1 MLFVLTGGIQTGKTR
16 WLGRLVEGLEADG
29 VRCAGVVAPGVW
41 RERRRG
47 AELSAGELAVGSRA
61 ESEYEKLGI
70 DNVLLPGGERVP
82 FARRVDLACQAGAY
96 DSRSQSARAGLG
108 WAIDDAAIARVNAH
122 FRELAA
128 EAGAGAMKLGAAESR
143 AVDLAGAS
151 VSGLGSAQPAG
162 ASVSGVGSADPS
174 LANARQHAASLLIV
188 DELGRLELMR
198 GEGLV
203 EAMALLDRGPIR
215 AFPHALVVVREDLL
229 PLAHERLA
237 PVWGAPEPLHP
248 DDAGVDRVRAALGM

>member
-108 WAIDDAAIARVNAH
+108 WAIDDAAIARVNDH

-128 EAGAGAMKLGAAESR
+128 EAGTEIEAAEAGAG
-143 AVDLAGAS
+143 AVDPS
-151 VSGLGSAQPAG
+151 PAD
-162 ASVSGVGSADPS
+162 ACP
-174 LANARQHAASLLIV
+174 HAASLLIV

-203 EAMALLDRGPIR
+203 EAMALLDRGPTR

-237 PVWGAPEPLHP
+237 PVWGAPVPIHP
-248 DDAGVDRVRAALGM
+248 DDAGVGRVRAALGM

>member
-16 WLGRLVEGLEADG
+16 WLGRFVEGLEADG

-96 DSRSQSARAGLG
+96 NSRSQSARAGLG
-108 WAIDDAAIARVNAH
+108 WAIDDAAIACVNAH
-122 FRELAA
+122 FRKLADA
-128 EAGAGAMKLGAAESR
+128 C
-143 AVDLAGAS
+143 
-151 VSGLGSAQPAG
+151 Q
-162 ASVSGVGSADPS
+162 
-174 LANARQHAASLLIV
+174 NAASLLIV

-203 EAMALLDRGPIR
+203 EAMALLDRGPTR

-229 PLAHERLA
+229 PLARGRLA
-237 PVWGAPEPLHP
+237 FVWGAPVPIHP
-248 DDAGVDRVRAALGM
+248 DDAGVDRVRAVLGV

>member
-1 MLFVLTGGIQTGKTR
+1 MLFALTGGIQTGKTR
-16 WLGRLVEGLEADG
+16 WLCRLVEALGAEG
-29 VRCAGVVAPGVW
+29 VRCAGVTAPGVW
-41 RERRRG
+41 RKRQLGATLPEGER
-47 AELSAGELAVGSRA
+47 AVDSRA

-96 DSRSQSARAGLG
+96 NSRSQSARAGLG

-122 FRELAA
+122 FRKLADA
-128 EAGAGAMKLGAAESR
+128 C
-143 AVDLAGAS
+143 
-151 VSGLGSAQPAG
+151 Q
-162 ASVSGVGSADPS
+162 
-174 LANARQHAASLLIV
+174 NAASLLIV

-203 EAMALLDRGPIR
+203 EAMALLDRGPTR

-229 PLAHERLA
+229 PLARERLA
-237 PVWGAPEPLHP
+237 PVWGAPVPIHP
-248 DDAGVDRVRAALGM
+248 DDAGVDRVRAVLGV